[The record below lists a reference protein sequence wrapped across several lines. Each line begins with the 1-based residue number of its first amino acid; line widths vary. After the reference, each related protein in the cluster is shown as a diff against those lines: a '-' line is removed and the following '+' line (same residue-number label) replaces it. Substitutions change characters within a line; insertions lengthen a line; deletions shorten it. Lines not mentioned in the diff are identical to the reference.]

1 VSSSH
6 VGRRNALKTFV
17 GVALGSV
24 GAVAATDCGGS
35 SGAAAAPSGTTAGTA
50 YDRAIA
56 TEGVGRAAFQ
66 NPHLSNVGFCFY
78 QADQWLNAME
88 NAYHL
93 NPADVRLVI
102 VNYASANYL
111 TYNDEI
117 WQTYKIGEVQRITDP
132 KTGAPAVRNVY
143 ADDVRRLQ
151 QRHVVFFACSQALMN
166 HASDAVA
173 SGRAPGETAEQVA
186 DRIRHNL
193 VEGVFLVP
201 AGVGELSRVQLSGHP
216 IIYIPKTL

>member
-6 VGRRNALKTFV
+6 IGRRNALKAFV
-17 GVALGSV
+17 SMALGSV
-24 GAVAATDCGGS
+24 GA
-35 SGAAAAPSGTTAGTA
+35 AAAAACGSSPSAAATSPGTAAKLA

-56 TEGVGRAAFQ
+56 TDGVGRAAFQ
-66 NPHLSNVGFCFY
+66 NPHLSNAGFCLY
-78 QADQWLNAME
+78 QANQWLNAMV

-102 VNYASANYL
+102 VNYATANYL
-111 TYNDEI
+111 TYNDDI
-117 WQTYKIGEVQRITDP
+117 WQTYKIGQLQRIMDP
-132 KTGAPAVRNVY
+132 KTGEPATRNVY

-151 QRHVVFFACSQALMN
+151 ERHVVFYTCSQALMN
-166 HASDAVA
+166 HSGDLVA
-173 SGRAPGETAEQVA
+173 LGHAPGETVEQVA
-186 DRIRHNL
+186 DRIRRNL
-193 VEGVFLVP
+193 VEGAFLVP